1 MGCSPLQAAC
11 WMGTLLITLFSP
23 FCPRELD
30 EEISADLADE
40 VGAAALDWLVLRLQ
54 DLGGGATG
62 RGWRGWLSLG
72 CHCGW
77 RGAGVMGMWELTKM
91 RRTKKSF
98 LSIY

>member
-11 WMGTLLITLFSP
+11 WLGTLLITLFSSS
-23 FCPRELD
+23 CPRELD

-40 VGAAALDWLVLRLQ
+40 VGAAALDRLVLRLR

-62 RGWRGWLSLG
+62 RGWLGWLSLG

-77 RGAGVMGMWELTKM
+77 RFGLRGILTCNK
-91 RRTKKSF
+91 RNCRI
-98 LSIY
+98 LHQG